1 MPQEN
6 TPLLLSDLTLE
17 QYRTFRGTHQEPTIN
32 PRTTIVNLE
41 KLYAPHADPVE
52 TNPSCIEEHLGLMAL
67 GALFLGA
74 TIYCFYS
81 IYN

>member
-41 KLYAPHADPVE
+41 KLYAPHAYPVE
-52 TNPSCIEEHLGLMAL
+52 TNPSCIEENVGIAAL
-67 GALFLGA
+67 LLLCLGA
-74 TIYCFYS
+74 TIYSLYS
-81 IYN
+81 TFD